1 MQSKE
6 NIPVQQT
13 EYTAVYLPELN
24 NRSNRLINY
33 FLFCFFIAG
42 LLLAPFYDT
51 WFIAIGSGGACLIAY
66 YFTKALLPT
75 SDLYQYVLS
84 VVLGV
89 FMAQYIF
96 QMHGLFEMHF
106 FAFIGSAILI
116 TYQNWKLQIPLM
128 VFVLIHHA
136 GLGYLQN
143 SGVEGIYFT
152 QLNSLELQT
161 FIIHIL
167 LAAVIFFIC
176 GLWAYQ
182 LKKYSKIQW
191 DQVQQLG
198 EMEREAQ
205 LHKVRV
211 LNEEVLQAAWLKEQQ
226 ARKEADEANKAKS
239 IFLATMSHEIR
250 TPMNGVIGMASLLSE
265 TELNDEQRDYAKTI
279 SSCGEVLLGVINN
292 ILDFSKIESGN
303 MELEAHDFDLRNCI
317 EEVLDV
323 FAEKAGKAGLDLVYE
338 IDHGVPAQIIGDSL
352 RLRQVLVNLVNNAI
366 KFTEAGEI
374 FVGVRLEK
382 TYATGQIE
390 IRFDIRDTG
399 IGIPADKMER
409 VFKAFSQVDSST
421 TRRHGGTGLGLVIC
435 EKIINLMG
443 GHIAVKSVEHEG
455 STFTFTMKAVA
466 SSQSLRAYVTNHVA
480 GMEGKRVLI
489 VDDNSTNRR
498 ILKKQLESWKM
509 VPILAPGGEAAMEIL
524 QKDGLFDLLLTDMQ
538 MPDMDGCE
546 LAQRVQQLYPGLPI
560 ILLSSVG
567 DDRNK
572 NYPGLFKSILTKPVK
587 QEMLCQLMINELRG
601 KSKNMANERAPVM
614 QKLSIDFAKQNPL
627 NILVA
632 EDNPVNQKLTL
643 KILTKLGYD
652 AVLAENGLQT
662 IEIAARQKFD
672 IILMD
677 VQMPGMDGLEATRI
691 IRQTMEVQPVIIAMT
706 ANAMTEDKDE
716 CLRTGMD
723 DFLGKPVRLED
734 IVNMIAK
741 WSVIA
746 KEKIVRK
753 KIA

>member
-338 IDHGVPAQIIGDSL
+338 IDHDVPAQIIGDSL

-546 LAQRVQQLYPGLPI
+546 LAQRVQQIYPRLPI

-587 QEMLCQLMINELRG
+587 QEMPCQLMINELRG

-614 QKLSIDFAKQNPL
+614 QKLSIDFAKQHPL

-662 IEIAARQKFD
+662 IEIAALQPFD

>member
-338 IDHGVPAQIIGDSL
+338 IDHDVPAQIIGDSL

-546 LAQRVQQLYPGLPI
+546 LAQRVQQLYPRLPI

-572 NYPGLFKSILTKPVK
+572 NYPGLFKSVLTKPVK

-614 QKLSIDFAKQNPL
+614 QKLSIDFAKQHPL

-662 IEIAARQKFD
+662 IEIAALQPFD

>member
-1 MQSKE
+1 
-6 NIPVQQT
+6 
-13 EYTAVYLPELN
+13 
-24 NRSNRLINY
+24 
-33 FLFCFFIAG
+33 
-42 LLLAPFYDT
+42 
-51 WFIAIGSGGACLIAY
+51 
-66 YFTKALLPT
+66 
-75 SDLYQYVLS
+75 
-84 VVLGV
+84 
-89 FMAQYIF
+89 
-96 QMHGLFEMHF
+96 
-106 FAFIGSAILI
+106 
-116 TYQNWKLQIPLM
+116 
-128 VFVLIHHA
+128 
-136 GLGYLQN
+136 
-143 SGVEGIYFT
+143 
-152 QLNSLELQT
+152 
-161 FIIHIL
+161 
-167 LAAVIFFIC
+167 
-176 GLWAYQ
+176 
-182 LKKYSKIQW
+182 
-191 DQVQQLG
+191 
-198 EMEREAQ
+198 
-205 LHKVRV
+205 
-211 LNEEVLQAAWLKEQQ
+211 
-226 ARKEADEANKAKS
+226 
-239 IFLATMSHEIR
+239 
-250 TPMNGVIGMASLLSE
+250 
-265 TELNDEQRDYAKTI
+265 
-279 SSCGEVLLGVINN
+279 
-292 ILDFSKIESGN
+292 
-303 MELEAHDFDLRNCI
+303 
-317 EEVLDV
+317 
-323 FAEKAGKAGLDLVYE
+323 
-338 IDHGVPAQIIGDSL
+338 
-352 RLRQVLVNLVNNAI
+352 
-366 KFTEAGEI
+366 
-374 FVGVRLEK
+374 
-382 TYATGQIE
+382 
-390 IRFDIRDTG
+390 
-399 IGIPADKMER
+399 MER

-480 GMEGKRVLI
+480 GMAGKRVLI

-498 ILKKQLESWKM
+498 ILKKQLEGWKM

-546 LAQRVQQLYPGLPI
+546 LAQRVQQLYPRLPI

-601 KSKNMANERAPVM
+601 KAKNTVTERMPVM
-614 QKLSIDFAKQNPL
+614 QKLSIDFAKTYPL

-632 EDNPVNQKLTL
+632 EDNLVNQKLTL
-643 KILTKLGYD
+643 KILSKLGYD

-662 IEIAARQKFD
+662 IEIAALQQFD

-734 IVNMIAK
+734 VVNMIAK

>member
-1 MQSKE
+1 MQSE
-6 NIPVQQT
+6 DNIHIHNQQT
-13 EYTAVYLPELN
+13 AAVYLQELN
-24 NRSNRLINY
+24 NRSNRLMNY
-33 FLFCFFIAG
+33 FLLCFFIAG

-66 YFTKALLPT
+66 YVTKKLLPT

-106 FAFIGSAILI
+106 FAFIGSAVLI
-116 TYQNWKLQIPLM
+116 TYQKWKLQIPLM
-128 VFVLIHHA
+128 VFVLLHHA

-161 FIIHIL
+161 FIIHII
-167 LAAVIFFIC
+167 LAAVIFFTC

-182 LKKYSKIQW
+182 LKKYSKIQL

-198 EMEREAQ
+198 EMEKEA
-205 LHKVRV
+205 LIHKQRL
-211 LNEEVLQAAWLKEQQ
+211 LNEEVLKNAYLKEQQ
-226 ARKEADEANKAKS
+226 ARKEADDANRAKS

-265 TELNDEQRDYAKTI
+265 TELTDEQRDYAKTI

-338 IDHGVPAQIIGDSL
+338 IEHDVPAQIIGDSL

-366 KFTEAGEI
+366 KFTQEGEI
-374 FVGVRLEK
+374 FVGVHLVK
-382 TYATGQIE
+382 TNDDGQIE
-390 IRFDIRDTG
+390 LRFDIRDTG
-399 IGIPADKMER
+399 IGIPADKMGSL
-409 VFKAFSQVDSST
+409 FKAFSQVDSST
-421 TRRHGGTGLGLVIC
+421 TRKYGGTGLGLIIC
-435 EKIINLMG
+435 AKIINLMG
-443 GHIAVKSVEHEG
+443 GNIAVKSIEHQG
-455 STFTFTMKAVA
+455 STFTFSIKAAA
-466 SSQSLRAYVTNHVA
+466 STQSLRAYVTNYIA
-480 GMEGKRVLI
+480 GMEGKRILV
-489 VDDNSTNRR
+489 VDDNLTNRR
-498 ILKKQLESWKM
+498 ILKKQLELWKM
-509 VPILAPGGEAAMEIL
+509 VPVLAASGAAALAILKEEA
-524 QKDGLFDLLLTDMQ
+524 GFDLLLTDMQ

-546 LAQRVQQLYPGLPI
+546 LAQQVQLLNTRLPI

-572 NYPGLFKSILTKPVK
+572 SYPGLFKSILTKPVK
-587 QEMLCQLMINELRG
+587 HEMLCQVMINELRD
-601 KSKNMANERAPVM
+601 KSKNMAIEKVPVV
-614 QKLSIDFAKQNPL
+614 QKLSSDFAKKHPL
-627 NILVA
+627 KILVA
-632 EDNPVNQKLTL
+632 EDNAVNLKLTL
-643 KILTKLGYD
+643 KILGKLGYE
-652 AVLAENGLQT
+652 AVFAENGVQT
-662 IEIAARQKFD
+662 IAITARQQFD
-672 IILMD
+672 MILMD
-677 VQMPGMDGLEATRI
+677 VQMPEMDGLEATRI
-691 IRQTMEVQPVIIAMT
+691 IRQSMEVQPVIIAMT
-706 ANAMTEDKDE
+706 ANAMKEDKDE
-716 CLRTGMD
+716 CLLAGMD
-723 DFLGKPVRLED
+723 DFLGKPVRLEEV
-734 IVNMIAK
+734 VNMIAK
-741 WSVIA
+741 WAVIA
-746 KEKIVRK
+746 KDHVTNK